1 MAMQSASVEHRTRC
15 SYTLQERL
23 TDQEAK
29 LTACEAAIRYLQE
42 AYMRHVLPDGW
53 VGAEWWIQ
61 VHFWTAGTHWHGWV

>member
-1 MAMQSASVEHRTRC
+1 MQPASEEHKRRC
-15 SYTLQERL
+15 KYALQEKL
-23 TDQEAK
+23 KDQAAK

-61 VHFWTAGTHWHGWV
+61 VHSWTADTDWHD